1 MIGRPQHDLNSTSC
15 SASFIKNREE
25 VSLGQHGLDHPA
37 VFIDFPLLECACD
50 YSNASSISSDGEGDG
65 DASSRGGT
73 CNAGDQARWL
83 LSVCGL
89 VPGFVYKLH
98 FEWSLADE
106 QKWAFDS
113 VISSV
118 TSPYVVGT
126 PLSEGGQ
133 NGTSS
138 FNLIAYSKKLRMD
151 VAVWDMYPGLTEEEA
166 LIGAR
171 PVNSAVN
178 TVRVHCTDLEAGEG
192 TQVPDGEEDEW
203 KYE

>member
-1 MIGRPQHDLNSTSC
+1 MIGRYDLNSTSC
-15 SASFIKNREE
+15 SASFIKKREE
-25 VSLGQHGLDHPA
+25 VALGQHGLDHPA
-37 VFIDFPLLECACD
+37 VFIAFPLLECACD

-83 LSVCGL
+83 LSVRGL

-106 QKWAFDS
+106 QQGAFDL
-113 VISSV
+113 VISSA
-118 TSPYVVGT
+118 TSSHVVRT
-126 PLSEGGQ
+126 PLSESGQ
-133 NGTSS
+133 NGTST
-138 FNLIAYSKKLRMD
+138 FDLISHSKKLRMD
-151 VAVWDMYPGLTEEEA
+151 VEVWDMYPGLTEEEA

-171 PVNSAVN
+171 TGNSALN
-178 TVRVHCTDLEAGEG
+178 TVQVHCADLKSGEG

-203 KYE
+203 RYE